1 MRKIDENEK
10 KYISVYMHP
19 DSAKQDLTYFK
30 NHYQFKANVSYLS
43 AIMIGVAIALIV
55 FGASIAY
62 SILALGLSCLG
73 LGLVLVVVS
82 MLFLRKVEIKKR
94 LKFLDSYEKA
104 IVNNC
109 TIKYPNYYALSALYP
124 LYLFFDNE
132 TKVIKLV
139 YQDKEYIYCEY
150 DDILNYKILEDNVVL
165 ENRTRLP
172 ENINK
177 KTSSYIIEITFN
189 NKKRAQIGFNNT
201 FNKFILA
208 GKYDFQQFANTNSIN
223 NIARMLDC
231 IILKNEIDP
240 NRLKN
245 D

>member
-10 KYISVYMHP
+10 KYISVFMHP
-19 DSAKQDLTYFK
+19 DSAKQDLIYFK
-30 NHYQFKANVSYLS
+30 NHYQFKAKVSYLS
-43 AIMIGVAIALIV
+43 AIMFGVAIALIV
-55 FGASIAY
+55 FGASIARLV
-62 SILALGLSCLG
+62 LALGLACLG

-94 LKFLDSYEKA
+94 LQFLDRYEKA

-109 TIKYPNYYALSALYP
+109 TIKYPNYYAISSLYP

-150 DDILNYKILEDNVVL
+150 DDILNYKILEDSVVL

-172 ENINK
+172 ENPNRKIN
-177 KTSSYIIEITFN
+177 SYIIEITFN

-231 IILKNEIDP
+231 IIKKDEIDP
-240 NRLKN
+240 DRLKK